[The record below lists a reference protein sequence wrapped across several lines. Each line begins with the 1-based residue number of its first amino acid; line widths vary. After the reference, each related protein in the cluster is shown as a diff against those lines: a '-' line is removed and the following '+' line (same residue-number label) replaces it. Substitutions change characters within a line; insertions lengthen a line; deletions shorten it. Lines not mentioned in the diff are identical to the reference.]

1 MKTPNEL
8 GLPFDAWRP
17 GQQLAIRTALS
28 AKTPVVV
35 IQSPTGSGKSTI
47 ATGILALD
55 DKRGFI
61 LTATNGLLEQYGNTF
76 DSLTEIRGMGNYR
89 CIAAKTEFERLF
101 KNVRGQV
108 TCDNGPCRSG
118 MHCSLKENGCTYFDA
133 VRDVMAAQTGI
144 TNYAYWLAMRRYGRG
159 LGHVNRLICDEAH
172 ALAEELMAINQ
183 VNLPLALVTDGRTR
197 LPRTAKRWREW
208 AAARIDEHTPKGD
221 LPHDAKA
228 KKQRIVDALTRLSV
242 IDETWAW
249 DIRPNSIIFEPT
261 VPRLLMKS
269 LADRATARS
278 LVLLSATIT
287 PATLSLLGIPAS
299 DVTFMAMKSRFD
311 ARRRPVYVVDTVRVD
326 HKMKDIHFDYWISR
340 MDAIIRNRLDRK
352 GIIHSVSYDRAK
364 LILKRSKHSGIMVAP
379 AGAHELAVAVERFR
393 RMKPPAI
400 LLSPSVTTGWDF
412 PYTDCEYQ
420 IVAKLPFPDT
430 RSSIMRARI
439 AATEHYREHLT
450 MQVIEQE
457 VGRGMRAE
465 DDQCETFII
474 DNHARWF
481 IPAAAKIGLVSD
493 ALLDA
498 IHYVKGVPAPPSPLA

>member
-1 MKTPNEL
+1 
-8 GLPFDAWRP
+8 
-17 GQQLAIRTALS
+17 
-28 AKTPVVV
+28 
-35 IQSPTGSGKSTI
+35 
-47 ATGILALD
+47 
-55 DKRGFI
+55 
-61 LTATNGLLEQYGNTF
+61 
-76 DSLTEIRGMGNYR
+76 
-89 CIAAKTEFERLF
+89 
-101 KNVRGQV
+101 
-108 TCDNGPCRSG
+108 
-118 MHCSLKENGCTYFDA
+118 
-133 VRDVMAAQTGI
+133 
-144 TNYAYWLAMRRYGRG
+144 
-159 LGHVNRLICDEAH
+159 
-172 ALAEELMAINQ
+172 
-183 VNLPLALVTDGRTR
+183 
-197 LPRTAKRWREW
+197 
-208 AAARIDEHTPKGD
+208 
-221 LPHDAKA
+221 
-228 KKQRIVDALTRLSV
+228 
-242 IDETWAW
+242 
-249 DIRPNSIIFEPT
+249 
-261 VPRLLMKS
+261 
-269 LADRATARS
+269 